1 MNNIYGWT
9 NNNLVKFPDLLVD
22 NQFVNGNLSISN
34 KSYFN
39 NVDISGNT
47 LLNTLSVSN
56 KIINYGTI
64 SVNGVATFSN
74 IMSVAGPLYSTYLS
88 VQSIKTGFVSASSV
102 YSDTMGIFN
111 NIVNTGTIMS
121 SIINTN
127 ILSTGDIIG
136 HNIDISNN
144 LNVGNTLSVSGIST
158 LTSLSVNSFS
168 KFNQIDASGTVS
180 LRNTLSVANTSFFNN
195 SISISNS
202 GYING
207 NLSISG
213 NLYTNYSY
221 IGGYSTYIAMTDP
234 SYTDVSG
241 ILQMGVGADITT
253 YGNILQTIINR
264 GTYLSSTG
272 LYSGSLIDT
281 SLNRFNIL
289 STGIYKF
296 SVSLSL
302 SAKSNNVNID
312 GNALFDVFINGSQ
325 YSNSPT
331 NTVFWCRQ
339 SLPYVYEEHFNN
351 IHFEYLCRLS
361 NGDFIDVRAR
371 QETASNIDFYTIY
384 NGATLELTKIA

>member
-144 LNVGNTLSVSGIST
+144 LNIGNTLSVSGIST

-168 KFNQIDASGTVS
+168 KFNQIDVSGTVS
-180 LRNTLSVANTSFFNN
+180 LRNTLSVADTSFFNN

-202 GYING
+202 GYVSG

-213 NLYTNYSY
+213 NLYTSYSY
-221 IGGYSTYIAMTDP
+221 IGGYSSIIGMTDP
-234 SYTDVSG
+234 SYNDLSGNLAMGTGSDVS
-241 ILQMGVGADITT
+241 T
-253 YGNILQTIINR
+253 YGNIIQSIFNR
-264 GTYLSSTG
+264 ISYLSNNG
-272 LYSGSLIDT
+272 INSGSIIDT
-281 SLNRFNIL
+281 SNNRFNIL
-289 STGIYKF
+289 TNGLYKF
-296 SVSLSL
+296 IVSIGIS
-302 SAKSNNVNID
+302 SFSNNINKD
-312 GNALFDVFINGSQ
+312 GNGLIEVFINNSQ

-331 NTVFWCRQ
+331 NTILWCRKT
-339 SLPYVYEEHFNN
+339 LPYIYDSHCNN
-351 IHFEYLCRLS
+351 LHFEYLCRLY

-371 QETASNIDFYTIY
+371 QEFASNVNSYTIC
-384 NGATLELTKIA
+384 NGSTIELIRIA

>member
-168 KFNQIDASGTVS
+168 KLNQIDASGTVI

-213 NLYTNYSY
+213 NLYTSYSY
-221 IGGYSTYIAMTDP
+221 IGGYSTYISMTDP

-264 GTYLSSTG
+264 GTYIYTSG
-272 LYSGSLIDT
+272 LYSGSIIDT

-289 STGIYKF
+289 STGLYKF

-302 SAKSNNVNID
+302 SAKSNNTNVD
-312 GNALFDVFINGSQ
+312 GNAIFDVFINGTQ
-325 YSNSPT
+325 YSNPPT

-339 SLPYVYEEHFNN
+339 SLPYVYEQHYNN

-371 QETASNIDFYTIY
+371 QEIASNVNFYSIY